1 MTPAVEET
9 PLTAEALRAEP
20 VTKVEALQPEP
31 VSPKDDGLQPAV
43 KATVSVALNYAARVM
58 LPLCVQTLCSDKDD
72 GTTCDSTQLI
82 STATTGFFVGDL
94 AAQLAAGPL
103 VRALPG
109 AQLLAISTAAW
120 AAVAFTT
127 PSALLSS
134 PASLMLEQALFGL
147 CCGLGYP
154 SAHKLLGEARL
165 KPQQRSTALSLVNSS
180 AAWGS
185 MAASLL
191 TPIVSC
197 DGVWGWNQHTAELP
211 GISALCLDFV
221 PRARVAGGAPLALAP
236 PVLLRR
242 ALCPRRLVRAREQ
255 R

>member
-1 MTPAVEET
+1 MAVGR
-9 PLTAEALRAEP
+9 TAP
-20 VTKVEALQPEP
+20 
-31 VSPKDDGLQPAV
+31 S
-43 KATVSVALNYAARVM
+43 
-58 LPLCVQTLCSDKDD
+58 
-72 GTTCDSTQLI
+72 TTCDSTQLI

-109 AQLLAISTAAW
+109 AHLLAISTAAW

-211 GISALCLDFV
+211 EISATTLCLG
-221 PRARVAGGAPLALAP
+221 PRVAGGAPLALAP
-236 PVLLRR
+236 PLLLRR